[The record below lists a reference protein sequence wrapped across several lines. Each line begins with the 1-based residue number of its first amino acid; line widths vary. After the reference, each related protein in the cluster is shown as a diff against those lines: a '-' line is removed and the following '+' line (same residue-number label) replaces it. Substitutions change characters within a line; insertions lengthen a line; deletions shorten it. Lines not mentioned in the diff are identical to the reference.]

1 MELKE
6 LKKHMKGIAVIQ
18 MTPFNKDGSLDLEGM
33 RANTRWLLDFTKGK
47 DFMYIPLGSG
57 GEFYTL
63 SEEECQAVI
72 KMVVEE
78 VNGQHPVF
86 AGGGRAGTL
95 ETIRICQYAQ
105 SVGADGAQVI
115 LPYYHVPQEEGMY
128 LHYKTLA
135 ESLDSDFGIMVYNNP
150 GVSGSWI
157 KPHLMQ
163 RLSKVPN
170 IIVVKENTSNFPDYY
185 AMSRALDPQDMVIF
199 TGIGELMFSTE
210 VLYGCPGFVSSM
222 ASFAPELAWDVY
234 EAATAQDFN
243 KLTELINTRAWPY
256 FQLRTRTNVDHGPST
271 SFLAG
276 GGVLAGS
283 QYISVIKAAMDIRG
297 LSGGEPRL
305 PLVGLSDK
313 EKAELRDMV
322 KAMKLPE

>member
-6 LKKHMKGIAVIQ
+6 LKKHMKGVAVIQ
-18 MTPFNKDGSLDLEGM
+18 MTPFNADGSVDLGGM

-47 DFMYIPLGSG
+47 DFVYIPLGSG
-57 GEFYTL
+57 GEFYAL
-63 SEEECQAVI
+63 SEEECRAVI
-72 KMVVEE
+72 KTVVEE

-95 ETIRICQYAQ
+95 EAIRICKYAQ

-135 ESLDSDFGIMVYNNP
+135 ESLGSDFGIMVYNNS

-157 KPHLMQ
+157 KPHLMK
-163 RLSKVPN
+163 RLSKIPN
-170 IIVVKENTSNFPDYY
+170 IIMVKENTASLADYL
-185 AMSRALDPQDMVIF
+185 AELNALDPQDTVIF
-199 TGIGELMFSTE
+199 TGIGELMFSAE
-210 VLYGCPGFVSSM
+210 ALYGCPGFVSSM
-222 ASFAPELAWDVY
+222 SSFAPELAWEVY
-234 EAATAQDFN
+234 EAATARDFR
-243 KLTELINTRAWPY
+243 KLAEIINTRVWPY
-256 FQLRTRTNVDHGPST
+256 FGSRTRMNVDHGPST

-276 GGVLAGS
+276 GGALAGS

-297 LSGGEPRL
+297 LRGGETRL
-305 PLVGLSDK
+305 PLVGLSEE
-313 EKAELRDMV
+313 EKAELRDIL
-322 KAMKLPE
+322 KAMKLI